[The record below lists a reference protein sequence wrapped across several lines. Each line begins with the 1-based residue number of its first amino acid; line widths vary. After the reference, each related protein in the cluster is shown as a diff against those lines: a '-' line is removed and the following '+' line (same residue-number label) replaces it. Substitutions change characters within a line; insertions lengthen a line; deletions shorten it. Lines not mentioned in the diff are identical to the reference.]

1 MLVVDI
7 QEVVMS
13 PLSTTVHGKYFS
25 SFAIWHLEH
34 MDGPCSVN
42 LKCSNRKV
50 KNRQKNRDFYFLAE
64 GLYSLRTVY
73 AFFITFGQHKIR
85 EIFR

>member
-1 MLVVDI
+1 
-7 QEVVMS
+7 
-13 PLSTTVHGKYFS
+13 
-25 SFAIWHLEH
+25 
-34 MDGPCSVN
+34 MDGPYSVN

-50 KNRQKNRDFYFLAE
+50 KNRQKKYSDFYFLAV

-73 AFFITFGQHKIR
+73 AFCINFGQHKIR